1 MQNQGLTCVYIV
13 EDEPDLRDDLSQ
25 AIRKSDALRLV
36 GATGSALEAQRFL
49 QSGLTLNVLL
59 VDLGLPDGDGI
70 DLIRT
75 QRRHVPQAKSLVLS
89 VFDDESHVLS
99 ALSAGAQ
106 GYLLKDAT
114 DAELLRA
121 IAEVAHGD
129 APLSP
134 QVARFVLRVFHVP
147 PAAQSPVPPASQ
159 PLTAERLTPR
169 EAEILTL
176 VSLGHSGQQ
185 VAARLGLSHHTVN
198 THLRNCH
205 AKLEAR
211 NRQQAIHR
219 ARASGQI
226 GRG

>member
-1 MQNQGLTCVYIV
+1 MQNQDHTCVYIV
-13 EDEPDLRDDLSQ
+13 EDQTDLRDDLSR
-25 AIRKSDALRLV
+25 AIRNSDALRLV
-36 GATGSALEAQRFL
+36 GAAGSAREAQGFL
-49 QSGLTLNVLL
+49 QSGLRLDVLL

-70 DLIRT
+70 ELIRT
-75 QRRHVPQAKSLVLS
+75 QRRHMPQAKSLVLT
-89 VFDDESHVLS
+89 VFDDESHVLN

-114 DAELLRA
+114 DAEMLQA
-121 IAEVAHGD
+121 IADVAHGD
-129 APLSP
+129 APLSA
-134 QVARFVLRVFHVP
+134 QVARFLLRMFDAPQQLRP
-147 PAAQSPVPPASQ
+147 PSLPSSEPSPR
-159 PLTAERLTPR
+159 ERLTPR

-185 VAARLGLSHHTVN
+185 VAARLNLSQHTVN

-219 ARASGQI
+219 ARVSGQI
-226 GRG
+226 G

>member
-1 MQNQGLTCVYIV
+1 MQNQGFTCVYIV
-13 EDEPDLRDDLSQ
+13 EDEPDLRDDLSR
-25 AIRKSDALRLV
+25 AVRNSDALRFV
-36 GATGSALEAQRFL
+36 GATGSAREAQRFL
-49 QSGLTLNVLL
+49 QSGLTLDVLL

-70 DLIRT
+70 ELIRT
-75 QRRHVPQAKSLVLS
+75 QRRYVPQAKSLVLS
-89 VFDDESHVLS
+89 VFDDDSHVLS

-121 IAEVAHGD
+121 IADVTHGD

-134 QVARFVLRVFHVP
+134 QVARFLLRIFDAP
-147 PAAQSPVPPASQ
+147 PAAQAPMPPVSQ
-159 PLTAERLTPR
+159 SFAAERLTPR

-211 NRQQAIHR
+211 NRQQAVHR
-219 ARASGQI
+219 AKASGQI
-226 GRG
+226 G